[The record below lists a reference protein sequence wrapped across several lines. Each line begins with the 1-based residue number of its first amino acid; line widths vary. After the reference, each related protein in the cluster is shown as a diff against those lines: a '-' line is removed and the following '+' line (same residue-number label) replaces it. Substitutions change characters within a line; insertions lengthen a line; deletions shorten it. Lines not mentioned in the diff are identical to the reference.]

1 MLPLTF
7 RVVVAITIA
16 LSIFMIVVIY
26 TNTKEKNEYDHI
38 TSEITYL
45 NEKLGDLPNR
55 DLGLYRYL
63 KIDGYAYPFEIYADD
78 QAPLMDSLKTGD
90 VITIYFYQTN
100 STIKEGINRYT
111 QFIEKDNKL
120 YFKRGNV
127 VIVIGISVIIIMV
140 LLSAWCCFLY
150 KRGKIPY

>member
-127 VIVIGISVIIIMV
+127 VIVIGIFVIIIMV
-140 LLSAWCCFLY
+140 LLSAWCYFLY